1 MNNFWNNSLILLPPW
16 CSTRLVSLRI
26 LDDIANANGKKNLGI
41 NNFMGEY
48 FLVRNGKLQER
59 PILKSANP

>member
-41 NNFMGEY
+41 NNFYGRVFFGKKWKASGETH
-48 FLVRNGKLQER
+48 
-59 PILKSANP
+59 S